1 VETSVIVSSADQTKP
16 TSRVAR
22 SRGALDRLPRGRER
36 VLLAEDD
43 PLLRRSTA
51 LLMQDLGYQVTP
63 CADGAEALAVAAR
76 VPIDLLFTDFTM
88 PGMTGYELAQ
98 RIQVERPDIR
108 VLITSGWAVETIL
121 PPADEQAP
129 IPFIGKPFTIH
140 ALAHKLRE
148 VLDG

>member
-1 VETSVIVSSADQTKP
+1 VENSALVSA
-16 TSRVAR
+16 AR
-22 SRGALDRLPRGRER
+22 SRGAFDRLPRGRER

-51 LLMQDLGYQVTP
+51 LLLRDLGYQVTA
-63 CADGAEALAVAAR
+63 CANGAEALALAAR
-76 VPIDLLFTDFTM
+76 DDLPIDLLFTDFAM
-88 PGMTGYELAQ
+88 PGMTGFELAQ
-98 RIQVERPDIR
+98 RMRIEHRDIR
-108 VLITSGWAVETIL
+108 VLMTSGWAVETVL
-121 PPADEQAP
+121 PPPGEPADVPTP

>member
-1 VETSVIVSSADQTKP
+1 VDTSTIVSSGDQTKP
-16 TSRVAR
+16 RASVDR
-22 SRGALDRLPRGRER
+22 SRGALDRLPQGRER

-51 LLMQDLGYQVTP
+51 LLLRDLGYHVTA
-63 CADGAEALAVAAR
+63 CADGAEALAAAAR
-76 VPIDLLFTDFTM
+76 DDLPIDLLFTDFAM

-108 VLITSGWAVETIL
+108 VLMTSGWAPETIL
-121 PPADEQAP
+121 PPADSP
-129 IPFIGKPFTIH
+129 IPFIGKPFTLH